1 MKHLD
6 IWLGEQENNY
16 DLEYSAP

>member
-6 IWLGEQENNY
+6 FWLGEKENNY

>member
-6 IWLGEQENNY
+6 NWLGEKENNY